1 MSRVLSDN
9 LISIAYL
16 LVWVGT
22 LVWYQRKNPKWD
34 GGSVIMLTYIVYAF
48 VSILS
53 INDPVEVKAYIYL
66 PLKVF
71 PYIFLYLML
80 MLALSPAIQFHLH
93 PIKSIIDPNTR
104 VIKIL
109 CWVIIIT
116 GLLQLPDIIFNSGGG
131 FMKLIMDTDAGKDAY
146 QEQLDNAS
154 DSGGKITNLASIIF
168 NSLTDISV
176 FLCFYL
182 ITLKRKNMWLIC
194 GLLFSMIVS
203 ILQPLMSG
211 QRGPV
216 MYAVLTALV
225 GFMLFK
231 QFISHRIVSSVKKAG
246 VVLAILIMIP
256 ITAITLSRFSNR
268 VEATI
273 GTFMSWY
280 FGQGNIYF
288 NNYAL
293 DNNGIRYGDR
303 TFNLV
308 KRLVDS
314 DTPKNYVERREKY
327 HNLSCDDNLFVT
339 FVGDFCIDFGPYI
352 AVAIFLVFN
361 YYVLRRTKPKNGKMK
376 LHQVFLL
383 YFTLCICMQGG
394 MTLFSYSDTANI
406 KMFMMIMFYVY
417 LCYHERLEQ
426 RFPKTVTLCC
436 KE

>member
-1 MSRVLSDN
+1 MSQVLSDN

-16 LVWVGT
+16 LMWIGT

-34 GGSVIMLTYIVYAF
+34 GGSVIMLSYILYAF
-48 VSILS
+48 ISVLT
-53 INDPVEVKAYIYL
+53 INDPVEIKAYIYL

-80 MLALSPAIQFHLH
+80 MLALSPAIQYHLH

-116 GLLQLPDIIFNSGGG
+116 GLLQLPDIIFNSDGG
-131 FMKLIMDTDAGKDAY
+131 FMKLVMDTDAGKDAY
-146 QEQLDNAS
+146 MEQLDNAS
-154 DSGGKITNLASIIF
+154 DSGTKITNLASIVF

-194 GLLFSMIVS
+194 GLLFGILIS

-231 QFISHRIVSSVKKAG
+231 QFISHKIVSSVRKAG
-246 VVLAILIMIP
+246 IVVAIIIMVP

-314 DTPKNYVERREKY
+314 DTPKNFVERREKY

-339 FVGDFCIDFGPYI
+339 FVGDFCIDFGPYV
-352 AVAIFLVFN
+352 AVLIFLVFN
-361 YYVLRRTKPKNGKMK
+361 FYVLRRTKPKDDKMK

-406 KMFMMIMFYVY
+406 KMFVMILFYYY
-417 LCYHERLEQ
+417 LCYHEKLEQ
-426 RFPKTVTLCC
+426 RFPKKMKICC

>member
-1 MSRVLSDN
+1 MSRMLSDN

-34 GGSVIMLTYIVYAF
+34 GGSVVMLTYIVYAL
-48 VSILS
+48 VSILT

-80 MLALSPAIQFHLH
+80 ILALSPAIQYHLH

-116 GLLQLPDIIFNSGGG
+116 GVMQLPDIIFNSGGG

-154 DSGGKITNLASIIF
+154 DSGAKITNLASIVF

-182 ITLKRKNMWLIC
+182 ITLKRKSMWLIY
-194 GLLFSMIVS
+194 GLLFSIFIS
-203 ILQPLMSG
+203 ILQPLISG

-216 MYAVLTALV
+216 MYAVLTALL

-231 QFISHRIVSSVKKAG
+231 QFISHRIVTSVRKAG
-246 VVLAILIMIP
+246 ILLAIIILIP

-293 DNNGIRYGDR
+293 NNNGIRYGDR

-314 DTPKNYVERREKY
+314 DTPKNFVERREKY
-327 HNLSCDDNLFVT
+327 HNLLCDDNLFVT

-352 AVAIFLVFN
+352 AVVIFLVFN
-361 YYVLRRTKPKNGKMK
+361 YYVLRRTKPKNRKMK

-406 KMFMMIMFYVY
+406 KMFVMIMFYAY
-417 LCYHERLEQ
+417 LCYHEKLEQ
-426 RFPKTVTLCC
+426 RFPKNVTLCC

>member
-9 LISIAYL
+9 LISIGYL
-16 LVWVGT
+16 LVWIGT

-34 GGSVIMLTYIVYAF
+34 GGSVIMLTYILYAF
-48 VSILS
+48 VSILT
-53 INDPVEVKAYIYL
+53 INDPIEIKEYIYL
-66 PLKVF
+66 PLNVF

-80 MLALSPAIQFHLH
+80 MLALSPAIRYHLH
-93 PIKSIIDPNTR
+93 PIHEIINPNTR
-104 VIKIL
+104 IIIVL

-116 GLLQLPDIIFNSGGG
+116 GLLQLPDMLSNSGSG
-131 FMKLIMDTDAGKDAY
+131 MVNLIMDTDAGKDAY
-146 QEQLDNAS
+146 HEQLENAS
-154 DSGGKITNLASIIF
+154 GSGTKITNLASVIF
-168 NSLTDISV
+168 NSLNDITV
-176 FLCFYL
+176 FLCFYSV
-182 ITLKRKNMWLIC
+182 TLKHKNIWVVC
-194 GLLFSMIVS
+194 GLLLCIFIT
-203 ILQPLMSG
+203 ILQPMMNG
-211 QRGPV
+211 QRGLT

-231 QFISHRIVSSVKKAG
+231 QFMSRRIVNIVKRAG
-246 VVLAILIMIP
+246 MVLVILTMIP
-256 ITAITLSRFSNR
+256 ITAITMSRFSNR
-268 VEATI
+268 AEAAI

-293 DNNGIRYGDR
+293 DDNGIRYGDR

-314 DTPKNYVERREKY
+314 DTPKNFVERREKY
-327 HNLSCDDNLFVT
+327 HNLYCDDNLFVT

-352 AVAIFLVFN
+352 AVVIFLIFN

-383 YFTLCICMQGG
+383 YFTLCICIQGG

-406 KMFMMIMFYVY
+406 KMLVMIMFYSY
-417 LCYHERLEQ
+417 LCYHDILAQ
-426 RFPKTVTLCC
+426 RFPKKIKICC
-436 KE
+436 TE

>member
-1 MSRVLSDN
+1 MSRLLSDN
-9 LISIAYL
+9 LISIGYL
-16 LVWVGT
+16 LMWVGT

-34 GGSVIMLTYIVYAF
+34 GGSAIMLTYIVYAF
-48 VSILS
+48 VSILTV
-53 INDPVEVKAYIYL
+53 NDPVEVKAYIYL

-80 MLALSPAIQFHLH
+80 MLALSPAIQYHLH

-109 CWVIIIT
+109 CWVIIIA

-154 DSGGKITNLASIIF
+154 DSGAKITNLASIIF
-168 NSLTDISV
+168 NSLTDISA

-182 ITLKRKNMWLIC
+182 ITLKRKSMWLIC
-194 GLLFSMIVS
+194 GLLFSIFIS

-216 MYAVLTALV
+216 MYAVLTALI

-231 QFISHRIVSSVKKAG
+231 QFISHKIVSSVKKAG
-246 VVLAILIMIP
+246 IVLAIVIMIP

-303 TFNLV
+303 TLNLV

-314 DTPKNYVERREKY
+314 KTPKNYVERREKY

-352 AVAIFLVFN
+352 AVVIFLVFN

-406 KMFMMIMFYVY
+406 KMFVMIMFYAY
-417 LCYHERLEQ
+417 LCYHEKLEQ
-426 RFPKTVTLCC
+426 RFPKNVTLCC